1 MATSAA
7 PLGPDLGGTA
17 DRILDVAERL
27 VQTRGYHAFS
37 YADVSEAVGIRKAG
51 VHYHFPSKDDLGRA
65 VAARYRARFAEVLAR
80 LDATRKGPGAKLR
93 AYAGLY
99 EAVLAD
105 GLRACLCGMLA
116 ADFLTLPGAVRAEVA
131 DFFADQEAW
140 LARVLAA
147 GRAAGTL
154 VFRGSPV
161 REAQALLSGLEGA
174 LLVARARAAPRT
186 TAPPDGPLASPAEIG
201 GAVRQFG
208 AVAERLIG
216 ALEQP

>member
-1 MATSAA
+1 MATSVA
-7 PLGPDLGGTA
+7 PLGTDSAGTA

-27 VQTRGYHAFS
+27 IQTRGYHAFS

-80 LDATRKGPGAKLR
+80 LDATRKAPAPSCGPTRACTRRCWPTGSARASAACWRPTSSRSGPGPR
-93 AYAGLY
+93 RG
-99 EAVLAD
+99 
-105 GLRACLCGMLA
+105 R
-116 ADFLTLPGAVRAEVA
+116 
-131 DFFADQEAW
+131 DFFAEQEAW

-154 VFRGSPV
+154 AFTGAPV
-161 REAQALLSGLEGA
+161 GEAQALLSGLEGA
-174 LLVARARAAPRT
+174 LLVARARAAART
-186 TAPPDGPLASPAEIG
+186 TAPADGPLASAPEVRE
-201 GAVRQFG
+201 AVRQFA

-216 ALEQP
+216 ALERS